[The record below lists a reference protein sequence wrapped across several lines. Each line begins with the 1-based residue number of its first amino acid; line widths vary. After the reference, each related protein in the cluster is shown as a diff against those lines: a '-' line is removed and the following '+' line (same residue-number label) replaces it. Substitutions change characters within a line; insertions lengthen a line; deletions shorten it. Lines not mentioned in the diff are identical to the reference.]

1 MANQYSNT
9 LGSNFRKIRKSKN
22 ISLKRAAEGITTT
35 TRLSNWEL
43 GNINGG
49 MPIEIVNQLL
59 KRLNISYTELVQGKI
74 RGKDFTQKVSY
85 MYQENDVNGLKKLIK
100 ESITQYNS
108 SKENEYLIQ
117 GAIANNFYLD
127 LTGKSFFSKSEVA
140 KIESYLSEIK
150 SWSNLDIIL
159 FGNTQML
166 VKPNMVYKL
175 TRSMISA
182 VYEDKILNDNVA
194 IAVLNAI
201 FVLIKDKEI
210 VYATEILKIADS
222 LSFSKYDYLA
232 NERLTFMHLL
242 IEYLNTN
249 SDKKIKL
256 LFNEMSKLPKYDQL
270 LKDFKFAFNQIK
282 QIYGLKD

>member
-1 MANQYSNT
+1 MANQYGNT
-9 LGSNFRKIRKSKN
+9 LGSNFRKIRKSEN
-22 ISLKRAAEGITTT
+22 ISLKQAAEGITTT

-85 MYQENDVNGLKKLIK
+85 MYQENDINGLKKMIK

-117 GAIANNFYLD
+117 GAMANNFYLD
-127 LTGKSFFSKSEVA
+127 LTGKSFFSKSEVT

-166 VKPNMVYKL
+166 VKPSMVYKL
-175 TRSMISA
+175 TRSMIST
-182 VYEDKILNDNVA
+182 VYEDKISNDNVA

-232 NERLTFMHLL
+232 NKRLTFMHLL

-282 QIYGLKD
+282 QIYGLRD